1 MSESFV
7 QLEILK
13 LQTDMSVTGHV
24 QQKNNGMT
32 DRDIYK
38 SIRHT
43 KISNTKRTRTAR
55 RKVSNCG
62 RKKRAFR
69 IGLDYTFWRLS
80 QRKLQN
86 DLKLESSYEGHIVDA
101 LVLTGD
107 EGRDKLR

>member
-13 LQTDMSVTGHV
+13 LQTDMSLRGRV

-32 DRDIYK
+32 DRDIFENL
-38 SIRHT
+38 SGIQ

-69 IGLDYTFWRLS
+69 IGLDYTF
-80 QRKLQN
+80 
-86 DLKLESSYEGHIVDA
+86 
-101 LVLTGD
+101 
-107 EGRDKLR
+107 